1 MLAQNMVTVLGT
13 AYTFA
18 VKAQQ
23 YHWNVMGPDFPQYH
37 ELFGKIYEE
46 VHGSIDETAETIRTL
61 GEFAPGSLKEFA
73 EHSMITDEESAAI
86 GELVMV
92 QQLMQD
98 NETLIEVLKT
108 AYESAELEQEY
119 DVSDFLA
126 GRLAA
131 HKKHGWM
138 LHSILGQQ
146 RMP

>member
-1 MLAQNMVTVLGT
+1 MLAENMVKVLAT

-37 ELFGKIYEE
+37 GLFGDIYGE
-46 VHGSIDETAETIRTL
+46 VHGSIDQTAEIIRTL
-61 GEFAPGSLKEFA
+61 GEFAPGSLHEFIQ
-73 EHSMITDEESAAI
+73 HTMITDEESAAMS
-86 GELVMV
+86 ERVMV
-92 QQLMQD
+92 EQLMQD
-98 NETLIEVLKT
+98 NETIIAILKT